1 MSNLENGK
9 NNSHWKV
16 LGLLAGCAIG
26 VGIGTYLYASRVE
39 ARRYQLEKL
48 RVTINGGAQR
58 RFSRPLKI
66 LHISDLHL
74 SHPESH
80 KIEFLQRVTDDDYDL
95 VILTGD
101 IFENESGVPYA
112 GQLLSRAP
120 RLGAYAVLG
129 NHDYYDYNMWH
140 KTFGRIVRKFR
151 HPAQKRDVTPMV
163 EALESGGFKVLRNN
177 SITFPEEGLHVIGV
191 DYPGVSQQH
200 LLDMSDKCH
209 PEHLLLA
216 LFHVPQN
223 LESYVKAGVHLAFGG
238 HTHGGQIRIPGY
250 GAIITDSELPGREAS
265 GLFHRGDTAFHIS
278 RGVGADPRTNFR
290 LFCPP
295 HATVLEVACNG

>member
-1 MSNLENGK
+1 MSKSENGK
-9 NNSHWKV
+9 GNFPWKL
-16 LGLLAGCAIG
+16 LGLLTGTAIG
-26 VGIGTYLYASRVE
+26 VGVGTYLYASYVE
-39 ARRYQLEKL
+39 ARRYQLEKV
-48 RVTINGGAQR
+48 RVAINGGAQR
-58 RFSRPLKI
+58 RFLKPLKI

-74 SHPESH
+74 CHPESH
-80 KIEFLQRVTDDDYDL
+80 KIEFLKRVTDDEYDL

-101 IFENESGVPYA
+101 IFENETGVPYVKD
-112 GQLLSRAP
+112 LLSRAP

-129 NHDYYDYNMWH
+129 NHDYYDYTLWH

-151 HPAQKRDVTPMV
+151 HPAEKRDVKPLV
-163 EALESGGFKVLRNN
+163 KALELGGFKVLQNDTVN
-177 SITFPEEGLHVIGV
+177 FPDEGLHLIGV

-200 LLDMSDKCH
+200 LLDMSAKAH
-209 PEHLLLA
+209 PEHLLMA

-223 LESYVKAGVHLAFGG
+223 LDSYAKAGVHLAFGG

-265 GLFHRGDTAFHIS
+265 GLFYRGDTAFHIS

-295 HATVLEVACNG
+295 HATVLEVICTG